1 MLYKDRGDSTIK
13 IKTEYKNGILEILF
27 EDNGF
32 GIQPRDEEKVFNI
45 FFKGSPRPGGTGLEI
60 YTAKIAVEKL
70 GGIIKL
76 KKSLKNTI
84 FEIILPV
91 INI

>member
-1 MLYKDRGDSTIK
+1 M
-13 IKTEYKNGILEILF
+13 ILEVFQFGYHLNIIF

-32 GIQPRDEEKVFNI
+32 GIHPGDESKVFNI

-70 GGIIKL
+70 GGDIKL
-76 KKSLKNTI
+76 VKPLKNTI
-84 FEIILPV
+84 FEINLPILE
-91 INI
+91 N

>member
-1 MLYKDRGDSTIK
+1 MIK
-13 IKTEYKNGILEILF
+13 IKTEYQDGNLRILF

-32 GIQPRDEEKVFNI
+32 GIQPGDEHKVFNI
-45 FFKGSPRPGGTGLEI
+45 FFKGSPRPGRTGLEV

-70 GGIIKL
+70 GGAIIL
-76 KKSLKNTI
+76 KKPLKNTI

-91 INI
+91 IQN